1 MRSEQNYCHAAE
13 REPQLWREAP
23 CDPKVN
29 GLALLEIVTLVRARG
44 NGLRLDNALASI
56 EFRREAPDQ
65 ARDLKLFGG
74 AIAQGR
80 HARAILDR
88 IREDEKA

>member
-1 MRSEQNYCHAAE
+1 MRSEQNYCRAAE

-44 NGLRLDNALASI
+44 NDLRLDNALASI

-65 ARDLKLFGG
+65 AKDLELFGG

-80 HARAILDR
+80 QDRADLDR